1 MGDFCRGVDLQ
12 SLPNSVKLGIEN
24 HRFVDRFTDQHE
36 EVRRLKRLMSP
47 QRSRFAGI
55 MIDMVFDH
63 FLIMHWTRFSTQSFQ
78 QDCCHYYVDLKKGQ
92 HLMPARMLRV
102 TSRVIEHDWFASY
115 AELEGIGF
123 ALDRIAERIRFKH
136 EFAGSVSELM
146 MHKRE
151 IEEGFLRFFPELIQ
165 AVSKREIETSPVT
178 LG

>member
-12 SLPNSVKLGIEN
+12 SLPHSIKLGIEN
-24 HRFVDRFTDQHE
+24 HRFVDHFTDQHE

-63 FLIMHWTRFSTQSFQ
+63 FLIMHWTRFSSLPFQ
-78 QDCCHYYVDLKKGQ
+78 QCCGHYYVDLKKGR

-136 EFAGSVSELM
+136 EFAGSVSELRM
-146 MHKRE
+146 RKRE

-165 AVSKREIETSPVT
+165 AVELKGLEVA
-178 LG
+178 

>member
-1 MGDFCRGVDLQ
+1 MGDFCRGVDLNLQ
-12 SLPNSVKLGIEN
+12 PNSVKLGIEN
-24 HRFVDRFTDQHE
+24 HRFVDRYTDQHV
-36 EVRRLKRLMSP
+36 EVKRLKGLISP
-47 QRSRFAGI
+47 QRRRFAGI

-63 FLIMHWTRFSTQSFQ
+63 FLIMHWTRFSNVCFHQS
-78 QDCCHYYVDLKKGQ
+78 CANYYVDLEKGK
-92 HLMPARMLRV
+92 HLMPERMLRV

-123 ALDRIAERIRFKH
+123 ALDRIAERIRFEH

-151 IEEGFLRFFPELIQ
+151 IEEGFLHFFPELIK
-165 AVSKREIETSPVT
+165 AVSMREIEKSPVT